1 MIGSFPS
8 VSNRL
13 WRLSCTL
20 ACFAACT
27 LLLGACTH
35 RPMPDLHP
43 TAKETALIPPDVT
56 LSMSDGAH
64 IPLRIYPAAHP
75 LKAVILALHGF
86 GDSRD
91 AWEFFAPPLSAAG
104 IEIVAPDQRGFG
116 ATQDAGG
123 WSKTARMIQDTRE
136 ELTWLRSRYPGVH
149 LYVMGESMGGAI
161 ALLLATEPPPELSG
175 TILLAPAIMKL
186 GEPWQTVLDG
196 LDTVAPR
203 WKLDG
208 SAVPGERVASDNI
221 HALRRMYFDPLTQH
235 SSTIHPLFGLTRLM
249 ATAFDDAPRV
259 RTPMLMIFGGRDQFV
274 LPPYTARLLQRLS
287 GSVRLDEFPT
297 AHHLMSRDK
306 RMTAQ
311 DVTSWIL
318 TPESALPSGGD
329 VAAALWKAT
338 AQP

>member
-1 MIGSFPS
+1 MIGSFTS

-20 ACFAACT
+20 ACFAAYT
-27 LLLGACTH
+27 VLLGACTH
-35 RPMPDLHP
+35 RPTPDLHP
-43 TAKETALIPPDVT
+43 TAEEIALIPPDVT
-56 LSMSDGAH
+56 LDMSDGAR
-64 IPLRIYPAAHP
+64 IPIRIYCASQPLR
-75 LKAVILALHGF
+75 AVILALHGF

-91 AWEFFAPPLSAAG
+91 AWEFFAPPLNAAG
-104 IEIVAPDQRGFG
+104 IEIIAPDQRGFG
-116 ATQDAGG
+116 TTQDAGG
-123 WSKTARMIQDTRE
+123 WSSTTRMVQDTRE
-136 ELTWLRSRYPGVH
+136 ELAWMHGHYPNVP

-161 ALLLATEPPPELSG
+161 AVLLATDPPSELSG
-175 TILLAPAIMKL
+175 TILLAPAIMKI
-186 GEPWQTVLDG
+186 GEPWQTIVDG
-196 LDTVAPR
+196 LDTVAPH

-221 HALRRMYFDPLTQH
+221 RALRRMYLDPLTQH
-235 SSTIHPLFGLTRLM
+235 SSTIHPLFGLTHLM
-249 ATAFDDAPRV
+249 AKAFNDAPRV
-259 RTPMLMIFGGRDQFV
+259 RTPMLMIFAGRDQFV
-274 LPPYTARLLQRLS
+274 LPPYTARLLKRLPN
-287 GSVRLDEFPT
+287 SVRLDEFPT

>member
-13 WRLSCTL
+13 RRLSCT
-20 ACFAACT
+20 FVCT

-43 TAKETALIPPDVT
+43 TAKETAFILPDVT

-64 IPLRIYPAAHP
+64 IPLRIYTAAHP
-75 LKAVILALHGF
+75 LKAAILALHGF

-91 AWEFFAPPLSAAG
+91 AWEFFAPSLSTAG

-123 WSKTARMIQDTRE
+123 WSSTTRMVEDVHE
-136 ELTWLRSRYPGVH
+136 ELAWLHSRYPDLP
-149 LYVMGESMGGAI
+149 LYVMGESMGGAV
-161 ALLLATEPPPELSG
+161 ALLLATDPPPELSG
-175 TILLAPAIMKL
+175 TILLAPAIMKI

-196 LDTVAPR
+196 IDTVAPH

-208 SAVPGERVASDNI
+208 SAVPGEHVASDNI

-235 SSTIHPLFGLTRLM
+235 SSTVHPLAGLIHLM
-249 ATAFDDAPRV
+249 TAAFNAAPHV
-259 RTPMLMIFGGRDQFV
+259 RTPMLMVFGGRDQFV
-274 LPPYTARLLQRLS
+274 LPPYTARFLKRLPA
-287 GSVRLDEFPT
+287 SVRLDEFPT
-297 AHHLMSRDK
+297 AHHLISRDK
-306 RMTAQ
+306 RITAQ
-311 DVTSWIL
+311 DVASWIL
-318 TPESALPSGGD
+318 TPDQALPSGGD
-329 VAAALWKAT
+329 IAAALWKAT